1 MIFFIILGHVSRPKR
16 PKAVTKRP
24 SLAFTSSRRESD
36 PFKSEQTKLDTMQ
49 APSVSDATFNSKI
62 LSHLSS
68 ISSKSGEADEADF
81 YSSGDDDS
89 YYFDDYEQYL
99 IDYVDGN

>member
-1 MIFFIILGHVSRPKR
+1 M
-16 PKAVTKRP
+16 
-24 SLAFTSSRRESD
+24 AFTNSRGESE
-36 PFKSEQTKLDTMQ
+36 PFKSVETQLDTMH

-62 LSHLSS
+62 LTHLSS
-68 ISSKSGEADEADF
+68 ISSKNGEADEADF
-81 YSSGDDDS
+81 YSSGEDDS

>member
-49 APSVSDATFNSKI
+49 APSVSDSKI

-81 YSSGDDDS
+81 YSSDDDDS

>member
-1 MIFFIILGHVSRPKR
+1 
-16 PKAVTKRP
+16 
-24 SLAFTSSRRESD
+24 
-36 PFKSEQTKLDTMQ
+36 MQ

-62 LSHLSS
+62 LTHLSS
-68 ISSKSGEADEADF
+68 ISSKSGEPDEADF